1 MIFTTFFNILIFFL
15 LSSSNKGANPM
26 RPFDLALMVSGLVL
40 IVMMSEFVS
49 LGSFLN
55 CFLDFVAANEASC
68 MITLR

>member
-1 MIFTTFFNILIFFL
+1 
-15 LSSSNKGANPM
+15 M
-26 RPFDLALMVSGLVL
+26 RPFDLALMVSGLLL

-55 CFLDFVAANEASC
+55 CFLGFVAANEASC